1 MAVACCTWVAL
12 QGCECDEG
20 LEDDQA
26 NHPPSGEGINIYY
39 AYVVITQ
46 KRAHT
51 HTLMVSLGFYLS
63 SLYEYRAAVT
73 GSVQLV

>member
-51 HTLMVSLGFYLS
+51 HTHGFLGLLFVKPL
-63 SLYEYRAAVT
+63 
-73 GSVQLV
+73 